1 MGDSIFTQQRWD
13 QAEAAITNRL
23 ARQLTESGAPSSL
36 IDLAFM
42 LAGSSGR
49 QLLDLPA
56 PQQLSKEAL
65 AKIEVPPPLT
75 AVALVMKQS
84 TRAMLTSRSEREIRS
99 FYSAYDLWMEV
110 RERRAQLASMDKH
123 NALAQ
128 VRLPNSPF
136 EPDAEKTT
144 ANQRRQEQIRQRQ
157 KTRVIYAERGTGWAE
172 QGKAIFSPYD
182 VLLRGECPLAFATLY
197 LDAEEYFGVDWPGDA
212 LIVFQI
218 AKETWIIRRLR
229 EASHQL
235 LRMAFEARARK
246 YLSNSTCSSAEGNN
260 EAGMSREELAAA
272 LTRGLAAAGSGPNV
286 VLTEAL
292 EDVFTKLGQIGDELD
307 GASARRR
314 QHIRMLTRLRGKKL
328 RTEFRNIQGIG
339 YGRRGDWHW

>member
-1 MGDSIFTQQRWD
+1 MAKGKTKQDRSSAEEAGPISANQTTATLDSAKKAQPVTKWTQQDQALYGPAPLLPYESEERYWHIQNALKPHFGGHLSRFEHYLRKEMGDSIFTQQRWD

-144 ANQRRQEQIRQRQ
+144 ANQRRQEQIRQ
-157 KTRVIYAERGTGWAE
+157 
-172 QGKAIFSPYD
+172 
-182 VLLRGECPLAFATLY
+182 
-197 LDAEEYFGVDWPGDA
+197 
-212 LIVFQI
+212 
-218 AKETWIIRRLR
+218 
-229 EASHQL
+229 
-235 LRMAFEARARK
+235 
-246 YLSNSTCSSAEGNN
+246 
-260 EAGMSREELAAA
+260 
-272 LTRGLAAAGSGPNV
+272 
-286 VLTEAL
+286 
-292 EDVFTKLGQIGDELD
+292 
-307 GASARRR
+307 ARRP
-314 QHIRMLTRLRGKKL
+314 G
-328 RTEFRNIQGIG
+328 
-339 YGRRGDWHW
+339 